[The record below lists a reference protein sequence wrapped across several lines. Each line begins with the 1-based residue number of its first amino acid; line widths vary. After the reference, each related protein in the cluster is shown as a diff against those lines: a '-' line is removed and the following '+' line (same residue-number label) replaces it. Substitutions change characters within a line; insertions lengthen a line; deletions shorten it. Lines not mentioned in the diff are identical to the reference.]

1 MARSLLKRL
10 DDFLLDDDDFLPHD
24 VVAVDDLLFFLE
36 LDEALVEV
44 VVVVVVVGFELPIRC
59 RNKSR
64 TLRKRSLIRML
75 LLLLLDFDL
84 AGGFALTA
92 SSRLSIEP
100 TNDTFDLRLSHDIDA
115 VPATADDVDDATATG
130 SGFLPHLIVV
140 TVGVL
145 FSFSSLANDAGSSS
159 SSSTRIT
166 SLLT

>member
-10 DDFLLDDDDFLPHD
+10 DDFLLDDDDFFPHD
-24 VVAVDDLLFFLE
+24 VAVDDLLFFLE

-44 VVVVVVVGFELPIRC
+44 VVVVVAVVGFELPIRC

-84 AGGFALTA
+84 VGGFALTA

-140 TVGVL
+140 TVGLL